1 MSEEFGG
8 RLPSEI
14 LAEVNRLP
22 AGMLEQI
29 IEYRAMARAIAEY
42 EANPKARG
50 GYIDD
55 VIALEFEAKQRE
67 IDQ

>member
-1 MSEEFGG
+1 
-8 RLPSEI
+8 
-14 LAEVNRLP
+14 VNRLP

-29 IEYRAMARAIAEY
+29 IEYRAMSRAIAEY